1 MKKIWHKAWIF
12 DKKMFSRLFGLP
24 LAGLATAFSVV
35 VYPTH
40 AFEYN
45 LAQTEIISPVVV
57 TTRSEYQFPLE
68 TTLGISQNY
77 HSLHKGVD
85 LRSPRGTAVLAM
97 DSGVVIE
104 VEKIKVGYGHYV
116 RIAHSGTM
124 SSLYA
129 HLDKVN
135 VKPGDK
141 VERGANIGSVGM
153 TGRTSGPHLHFEIY
167 DGNKAVN
174 PMSFI

>member
-24 LAGLATAFSVV
+24 LAGLATAFSMVT
-35 VYPTH
+35 YPTH

-45 LAQTEIISPVVV
+45 LAQTEIISPVVMR
-57 TTRSEYQFPLE
+57 TKSEYQFPLE
-68 TTLGISQNY
+68 TTLGVSQSY
-77 HSLHKGVD
+77 HALHRGVD

-97 DSGVVIE
+97 DTGVVIE

-116 RIAHSGTM
+116 RIAHEGTM

-129 HLDKVN
+129 HLDKVS

-174 PMSFI
+174 PMKFI

>member
-12 DKKMFSRLFGLP
+12 DKKVFSRLFGLP
-24 LAGLATAFSVV
+24 LAGLATAFSMVA
-35 VYPTH
+35 YPTH

-45 LAQTEIISPVVV
+45 LSQTEIISPVVV

-68 TTLGISQNY
+68 TTLGISQGY
-77 HSLHKGVD
+77 YTLHKGVD
-85 LRSPRGTAVLAM
+85 LRAPRGTSVLAM
-97 DSGVVIE
+97 NTGVVIE
-104 VEKIKVGYGHYV
+104 VKKIKVGYGHYV
-116 RIAHSGTM
+116 RIAHQGTV

-174 PMSFI
+174 PMRFI